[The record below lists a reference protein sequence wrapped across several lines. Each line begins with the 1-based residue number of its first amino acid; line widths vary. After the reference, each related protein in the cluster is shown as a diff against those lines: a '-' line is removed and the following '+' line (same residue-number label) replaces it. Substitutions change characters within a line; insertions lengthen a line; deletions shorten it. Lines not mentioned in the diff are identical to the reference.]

1 MKPLFDAGIIGG
13 GVIGLASAYFLAKAG
28 IRVAVFESGKTGSG
42 ASSAAAGMLG
52 AHTETEKDDAFFR
65 FAKESQALY
74 PGLAHD
80 LLLESGIDIQLQ
92 YNGMYKLAISA
103 EEADA
108 LKKRAE
114 TEKDVEWHSKEKV
127 LRNEEGISDA
137 IYGALKIEKDGQVNP
152 AALCKAFTKA
162 IQLMNGKIFENTPVY
177 KISRI
182 EHSHYEIETPQDR
195 FFCEA
200 LILANGTW
208 SSRYI
213 KDFVRNISVYPVKG
227 ECLSVTLKEGNLSS
241 TVFHESCYLVPKL
254 DGRIVIGATMKED
267 TWNTEPSVQGIAA
280 LMNKA
285 VKMMPAIEKASFHHA
300 WAGLRPK
307 TADGKPFIF
316 KHQGIPNLFVTT
328 GHFRNGILLAPKTGE
343 MIRDLFFNRN
353 VNEEY
358 VHAFRMDRAL
368 EVRL

>member
-13 GVIGLASAYFLAKAG
+13 GVIGLASAYYLAKAG
-28 IRVAVFESGKTGSG
+28 LRVAVFESGKTGSG

-74 PGLAHD
+74 PKLAHD

-92 YNGMYKLAISA
+92 YNGMYKLAMTA
-103 EEADA
+103 EEADS

-114 TEKDVEWHSKEKV
+114 IEKDVEWHSKEKV
-127 LRNEEGISDA
+127 QEYEKGITDA
-137 IYGALKIEKDGQVNP
+137 IYGALKIEKDGKLTP

-162 IQLMNGKIFENTPVY
+162 IQLMSGKIFENTPVY
-177 KISRI
+177 KVSRF
-182 EHSHYEIETPQDR
+182 EGSHYEIETPQDT

-208 SSRYI
+208 SSRLI
-213 KDFVRNISVYPVKG
+213 KEFTRNLFVHPVKG
-227 ECLSVTLKEGNLSS
+227 ECLSVTMKDGKLSS

-254 DGRIVIGATMKED
+254 DGTIVIGATMKEG

-285 VKMMPAIEKASFHHA
+285 VKIMPAIEDASFQRA
-300 WAGLRPK
+300 WAGLRPG
-307 TADGKPFIF
+307 TADSKPFIF
-316 KHQGIPNLFVTT
+316 KHQGIPNLFVAT
-328 GHFRNGILLAPKTGE
+328 GHYRNGILLAPKTGE
-343 MIRDLFFNRN
+343 MIRDLFFNRPAA
-353 VNEEY
+353 EEY
-358 VHAFRMDRAL
+358 VHAFRMDRAAGVKL
-368 EVRL
+368 

>member
-114 TEKDVEWHSKEKV
+114 TEGDVEWHSKEKV

-162 IQLMNGKIFENTPVY
+162 IQLMNGKVFENTPVY
-177 KISRI
+177 NITRI
-182 EHSHYEIETPQDR
+182 EHSHYEIETPQDL

-227 ECLSVTLKEGNLSS
+227 ECLSVTLKEGKLSS

-300 WAGLRPK
+300 WAGLRPG
-307 TADGKPFIF
+307 TADGKPYIF
-316 KHQGIPNLFVTT
+316 KHQGIPNLFVAT

-343 MIRDLFFNRN
+343 MIRDLLLNRH